1 MLNGGIPDLRW
12 TGLRLDPRLRRPRRG
27 RFMVRRT
34 RYADDESGQFVDI
47 WLLTRDTRHIL
58 GP

>member
-1 MLNGGIPDLRW
+1 
-12 TGLRLDPRLRRPRRG
+12 
-27 RFMVRRT
+27 MVRRT